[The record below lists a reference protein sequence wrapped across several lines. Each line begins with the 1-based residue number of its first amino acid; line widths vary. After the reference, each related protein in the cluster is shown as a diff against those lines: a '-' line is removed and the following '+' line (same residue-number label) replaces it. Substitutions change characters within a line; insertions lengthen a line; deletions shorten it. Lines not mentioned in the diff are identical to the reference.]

1 MIHEEVSDPT
11 INFSWFK
18 FIGRKKLALT
28 NQEVG
33 RLTLR
38 EFNREYQLYKDD
50 FDMELCLKLSHTT
63 YAKAKEQQYKAED
76 WGL

>member
-1 MIHEEVSDPT
+1 MSDPT
-11 INFSWFK
+11 INFAWFR

-28 NQEVG
+28 NREVG

-50 FDMELCLKLSHTT
+50 FDLELSLQLGRTT
-63 YAKAKEQQYKAED
+63 YAQMKKKQLQNEE
-76 WGL
+76 WF